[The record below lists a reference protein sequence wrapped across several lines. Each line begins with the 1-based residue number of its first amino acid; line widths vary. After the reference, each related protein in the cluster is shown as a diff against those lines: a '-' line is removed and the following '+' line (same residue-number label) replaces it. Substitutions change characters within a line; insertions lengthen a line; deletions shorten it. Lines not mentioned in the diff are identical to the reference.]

1 MILTSP
7 TLWMLFIA
15 CGVIKMYC
23 RPMARR
29 AAEII
34 IFMLISRLTLSMKTS
49 LALVSIHIAPSTRG
63 QTYNSSRQ
71 RIGEPMASQRE
82 SNRQMVE
89 NDFSPPESV
98 FVCLPAPLATVMSG

>member
-1 MILTSP
+1 
-7 TLWMLFIA
+7 MLFMA

-49 LALVSIHIAPSTRG
+49 LAELACMSRCPDLGKRTIHPDS
-63 QTYNSSRQ
+63 
-71 RIGEPMASQRE
+71 E
-82 SNRQMVE
+82 
-89 NDFSPPESV
+89 
-98 FVCLPAPLATVMSG
+98 